1 MSQRRYMPS
10 VKTKLLTADDL
21 LHLHSYGVRGE
32 LIRGILHTTGLNVP
46 EYDEPRVN
54 LERELRGFV
63 EGWQLGYLLTNAGIW
78 VESDPDTVRKADI
91 AYISIENMR
100 TGALNHGYLEAA
112 PDLLVDVI
120 GPTDILRIVRENA
133 QMWSIHGVRLVW
145 IANLAARS
153 VDVYAA
159 DGSVVALTEDDSLD
173 GGNVLPGFVC
183 RVGEIF

>member
-1 MSQRRYMPS
+1 MPS

-46 EYDEPRVN
+46 GYDEPRVN

-63 EGWQLGYLLTNAGIW
+63 EGWQLGSLLTSAGTW
-78 VESDPDTVRKADI
+78 LESSPSTVRKADI
-91 AYISIENMR
+91 AYISNENIQA
-100 TGALNHGYLEAA
+100 GALNHGYLEAE
-112 PDLLVDVI
+112 PDLLVDVV
-120 GPTDILRIVRENA
+120 GPTDILRTVRENA
-133 QMWSIHGVRLVW
+133 QMWSTHGVRLVW

-159 DGSVVALTEDDSLD
+159 DGATSVLTEKDILD
-173 GGNVLPGFVC
+173 GEDVLPGFLCPV
-183 RVGEIF
+183 RDIFAP